1 MIRAL
6 LVAMALFFATGANA
20 YQFGGGGFVVG
31 DSAFKTYGSYGIFNA
46 PFRATAMGYTR
57 GADYWDN
64 TSYTP
69 GNLQSGVTIS
79 TQWPSLATGC
89 TGSIC
94 GFMAIDYGDYDNTV
108 VATPIT
114 PRQISAITTLSLAI
128 TQSFSGTTAGY
139 DSILDLF
146 STLAPGDNTNNLH
159 ELEILF
165 QCQPGF
171 CQTFATT
178 ATPVGSPFT
187 DSFGNVWT
195 LAHSGTINIA
205 YVAGFP
211 AFTSGSINVL
221 QILQHFVS
229 AGLMAS
235 TEYFNGCAVGTEPFN
250 YDSSVT
256 YSNVAFTYN

>member
-46 PFRATAMGYTR
+46 PFRAAAMGYTR

-64 TSYTP
+64 TKYTP

-94 GFMAIDYGDYDNTV
+94 GFNAIDFGHYDDTTV
-108 VATPIT
+108 AVPIT

-128 TQSFSGTTAGY
+128 TQSFSGTSSGY
-139 DSILDLF
+139 DNILDLF
-146 STLAPGDNTNNLH
+146 STLAPNDNSNNLH

-165 QCQPGF
+165 HCQPGF
-171 CQTFATT
+171 CQNFANGATAVTT
-178 ATPVGSPFT
+178 FT
-187 DSFGNVWT
+187 DSFGNAWI
-195 LAHSGTINIA
+195 LKHSGIINIA
-205 YVAGFP
+205 YISGFP
-211 AFTSGSINVL
+211 DFTTGNIDVL